1 MCITPKTTS
10 IYPAPHLSSPSN
22 LHTSHV
28 CLPARNPHPSADN
41 TCTVRKEGERESYVH
56 IGTKHRNPKAT
67 RQAPIFGHTSEI
79 NPPMPL
85 LQPSLA
91 RCLKKRCLT
100 RMAIGAAQ
108 SQHTHN
114 PPPRTMSCHDGFEY
128 HMVPPQFSLCT
139 KTRPLHYAPSPFPRP
154 QNADRR
160 ASTTT
165 LLTWLHTPSCQKK
178 QREREREQLDK
189 SSVSLTH
196 PPTHVPAH
204 LEACQIFL
212 SCRYISMCICICMDA
227 CSLVLAS
234 KPHLNHL
241 LVMIVIAIAA
251 WTWTCT
257 GNGGGGTCGLPTVP
271 SLIRGRG
278 CGVRAEWLFYHVYG
292 WMDGWV

>member
-1 MCITPKTTS
+1 MTDLSITWCHHNFPFAPKHVPYITPL
-10 IYPAPHLSSPSN
+10 PPSRDHRT
-22 LHTSHV
+22 LTDGHPPLRF
-28 CLPARNPHPSADN
+28 LPGY
-41 TCTVRKEGERESYVH
+41 TL
-56 IGTKHRNPKAT
+56 
-67 RQAPIFGHTSEI
+67 QAV
-79 NPPMPL
+79 
-85 LQPSLA
+85 
-91 RCLKKRCLT
+91 K
-100 RMAIGAAQ
+100 
-108 SQHTHN
+108 
-114 PPPRTMSCHDGFEY
+114 
-128 HMVPPQFSLCT
+128 
-139 KTRPLHYAPSPFPRP
+139 
-154 QNADRR
+154 
-160 ASTTT
+160 
-165 LLTWLHTPSCQKK
+165 KK